1 MKQYLDA
8 VSRGLAAAVQAGNM
22 SEVIRLSILLQKI
35 AAAIE
40 AGENAGTLYGRYL
53 IQYIETGAD

>member
-8 VSRGLAAAVQAGNM
+8 VSRDLAAAVQAGNM

-40 AGENAGTLYGRYL
+40 AGENTGTLYGRYL

>member
-1 MKQYLDA
+1 MKKYLDTLSA
-8 VSRGLAAAVQAGNM
+8 DLGAAVQAGNM
-22 SEVIRLSILLQKI
+22 AEVVRLSLLLQKV

-40 AGENAGTLYGRYL
+40 AGEDTGTLYGRYL